1 MDIYTTSSPSSSSQQ
16 EKKRKRDG
24 VFGPMHLTIF
34 LTCVWATTILYGE
47 MLSYWVPLSTC
58 SWPHLSPSSSSSS
71 SDDHHF
77 KIAVIADPQ
86 IMDSTTHGFPRKSF
100 ILELLQFYTDLYM
113 RRAFH
118 SSILPF
124 KPDEILFLGDQFDG
138 GPYLSDEEWQESMS
152 RFKHIFGLNEQTRN
166 SYIPIHYLSGNHDIG
181 YSAYYTQHPEVITRY
196 EKEFGKRNYNF
207 TVGKVEFIV
216 IDAQTLDGPKEGR
229 ETSSSWDFIQNFSE
243 ANQNP
248 RVLLTHIPLYRPDNT
263 PCGQH
268 RSSPIINQ
276 RVYRSGFDQG
286 ITYQNYLS
294 KESSELLLSKIKPV
308 LVLSGHDHD
317 QCTFIHSTSSG
328 PVTEHTLGTV
338 SWQQGNLYPSF
349 MLLSVLSGNASSV
362 SNDDLNHSVS
372 SQLCH
377 LPFQT
382 HIYIWYLCQALVTI
396 VVLTTWPTNG
406 FSSSGYVGKFF
417 EFIKNAWHNFTATVK
432 EKNDEEDCEYE
443 MVWDAEG
450 TMHLIKK
457 AASKVNS
464 SNVDTR
470 TGARGNAVS
479 RPTARKHQQE
489 VTVEMGNQT
498 LLEDPKLPSGK
509 SKVIRCIQRLVRV
522 VKLVVVI
529 AAVNVPLYMMLLFKD
544 WIER

>member
-1 MDIYTTSSPSSSSQQ
+1 MDINTSSPSSSQ
-16 EKKRKRDG
+16 KRKRERDG
-24 VFGPMHLTIF
+24 VFSLMRLTIF

-47 MLSYWVPLSTC
+47 MVSFWVPLSSC
-58 SWPHLSPSSSSSS
+58 SWPHLSSSPS
-71 SDDHHF
+71 SDDHHL

-86 IMDSTTHGFPRKSF
+86 IMDSTTHGLSRKSF

-207 TVGKVEFIV
+207 TVGKVEFLV
-216 IDAQTLDGPKEGR
+216 IDAQTLDGPKDGR
-229 ETSSSWDFIQNFSE
+229 ETSSSWDFIESFSE
-243 ANQNP
+243 ANKNP
-248 RVLLTHIPLYRPDNT
+248 RVLLTHIPLHRPDNT

-317 QCTFIHSTSSG
+317 QCTVVHSTPSG
-328 PVTEHTLGTV
+328 QVTEHTLGTV

-372 SQLCH
+372 SQLCY
-377 LPFQT
+377 LPLQT
-382 HIYIWYLCQALVTI
+382 HIYIWYLCQALITI
-396 VVLTTWPTNG
+396 VLLATWPTNG

-417 EFIKNAWHNFTATVK
+417 EFIKNAWHNLTTTVK

-457 AASKVNS
+457 AVSKVNS

-470 TGARGNAVS
+470 TVARGNAVS

-489 VTVEMGNQT
+489 VTVDMGSPT
-498 LLEDPKLPSGK
+498 FLEDSKLSSGK
-509 SKVIRCIQRLVRV
+509 SKVIRCIQRLIRV